1 MATIGNN
8 YTPEQLIFLD
18 ESYKDECTLSR
29 LYGYSST
36 YTCARKNVVF
46 VCGKWYTILP
56 ALTLDGFIA
65 LDIMEGSCDKKRFT
79 DFVLSQVVNY
89 YIIYW

>member
-18 ESYKDECTLSR
+18 ESSKDECTLLH

-36 YTCARKNVVF
+36 YTRARKNVVF
-46 VCGKWYTILP
+46 VHGK
-56 ALTLDGFIA
+56 
-65 LDIMEGSCDKKRFT
+65 
-79 DFVLSQVVNY
+79 
-89 YIIYW
+89 